1 MRISDKFLVTYTVNA
16 PLVPFDGRMVPERYV
31 SESTCLKMTES
42 PKQTFFYNLLYNK
55 NLYFLMRRLNC
66 SSSDCARALKIF
78 IFGVYLLLI

>member
-42 PKQTFFYNLLYNK
+42 PKQTFFYNL
-55 NLYFLMRRLNC
+55 FLMRRLNC